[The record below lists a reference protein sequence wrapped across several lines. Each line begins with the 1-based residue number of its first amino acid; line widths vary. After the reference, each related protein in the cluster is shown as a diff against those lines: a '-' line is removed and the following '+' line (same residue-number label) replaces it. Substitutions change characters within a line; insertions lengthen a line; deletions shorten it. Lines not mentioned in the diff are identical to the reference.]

1 MLNFGSVLI
10 KRAFK
15 VVYIC
20 SLEKDIDADTVA
32 SNIFEIEWPPIATTT
47 DLGNWLNG
55 ELVLY
60 LG

>member
-1 MLNFGSVLI
+1 MLNFGFVLI

-20 SLEKDIDADTVA
+20 SLEKDIDADTSV
-32 SNIFEIEWPPIATTT
+32 SSIFEIEWPPIATTT
-47 DLGNWLNG
+47 DLGNRLNG
-55 ELVLY
+55 KLVLY